1 MGFLMGGAGSVDVR
15 DLIDLAIQ
23 GKVQLLMSVVNWGE
37 VYYSTWRY
45 RGYDVAIRVADE
57 ISRLPIEIED
67 ANIEATRMAAEMKA
81 RYRLAIRRLFR
92 GEPSTEKGRDRGDIR
107 RRLQIGWRCRGREVR
122 LAAKPLRQG
131 FPASRRSR
139 PSSSREE

>member
-45 RGYDVAIRVADE
+45 RGVARMRVVYSQNDVNMI
-57 ISRLPIEIED
+57 I
-67 ANIEATRMAAEMKA
+67 KQA
-81 RYRLAIRRLFR
+81 R
-92 GEPSTEKGRDRGDIR
+92 DH
-107 RRLQIGWRCRGREVR
+107 
-122 LAAKPLRQG
+122 
-131 FPASRRSR
+131 
-139 PSSSREE
+139 